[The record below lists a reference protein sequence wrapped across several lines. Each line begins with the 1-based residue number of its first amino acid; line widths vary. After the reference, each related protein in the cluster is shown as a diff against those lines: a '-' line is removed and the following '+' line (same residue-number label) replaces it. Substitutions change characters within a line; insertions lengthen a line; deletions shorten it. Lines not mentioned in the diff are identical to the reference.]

1 MIELP
6 IMACSVNKYYRSW
19 QGRVLISKDGRE
31 FKKEVDLLLHNYEKI
46 TGKIKLTLILHFK
59 DKRKRDLD
67 NYNKVLIDCLK
78 NKLFEDDD
86 QIYQLYMEKH
96 IGCGFNKISI
106 GIESIN
112 VEQIEP
118 PDNIKIKTKKTT
130 KKEKTITKEI
140 NEDIDEIEQIDN
152 SQINKRKT
160 KKPRMKKKTVI
171 DMIN

>member
-31 FKKEVDLLLHNYEKI
+31 FKKEVDLLLNNYEKI
-46 TGKIKLTLILHFK
+46 LGKIKLTLILYFK

-86 QIYQLYMEKH
+86 QIYQLYMVKH
-96 IGCGFNKISI
+96 IGCGFNKICI
-106 GIESIN
+106 IVDPIEETID
-112 VEQIEP
+112 E
-118 PDNIKIKTKKTT
+118 NI
-130 KKEKTITKEI
+130 
-140 NEDIDEIEQIDN
+140 IDEINNNENTETIIEN
-152 SQINKRKT
+152 VE
-160 KKPRMKKKTVI
+160 KKPRKKKTKTVKKTII
-171 DMIN
+171 DMC

>member
-1 MIELP
+1 MIEIP

-31 FKKEVDLLLHNYEKI
+31 FKKEVDLLLNNYEKVL
-46 TGKIKLTLILHFK
+46 GKIKLTLILHFK

-96 IGCGFNKISI
+96 IGCGFNKITI
-106 GIESIN
+106 GIESI
-112 VEQIEP
+112 
-118 PDNIKIKTKKTT
+118 
-130 KKEKTITKEI
+130 
-140 NEDIDEIEQIDN
+140 EIEEIKKNN
-152 SQINKRKT
+152 SEENVSEENSKIISNSKKI
-160 KKPRMKKKTVI
+160 KKPRTKKKTVI

>member
-1 MIELP
+1 MIEIP

-31 FKKEVDLLLHNYEKI
+31 FKKEVDLLLNNYEKVL
-46 TGKIKLTLILHFK
+46 GKIKLTLILHFK

-86 QIYQLYMEKH
+86 QIYQLYMEKY

-106 GIESIN
+106 DIESID
-112 VEQIEP
+112 IESP
-118 PDNIKIKTKKTT
+118 VNEKIKEKK
-130 KKEKTITKEI
+130 KNDIEI
-140 NEDIDEIEQIDN
+140 NKKNTEENTEEIKVEKNI
-152 SQINKRKT
+152 KRKT
-160 KKPRMKKKTVI
+160 KKPKTLKKTVI

>member
-1 MIELP
+1 MIEIP

-31 FKKEVDLLLHNYEKI
+31 FKKEVDLLLNNYEKI
-46 TGKIKLTLILHFK
+46 LGKIKLTLILYFK

-96 IGCGFNKISI
+96 IGCGYNKIC
-106 GIESIN
+106 IN
-112 VEQIEP
+112 VES
-118 PDNIKIKTKKTT
+118 
-130 KKEKTITKEI
+130 
-140 NEDIDEIEQIDN
+140 IDN
-152 SQINKRKT
+152 PNT
-160 KKPRMKKKTVI
+160 TNVLKKDNTICI
-171 DMIN
+171 DLDKNNSDSSE

>member
-31 FKKEVDLLLHNYEKI
+31 FKKEVDLLLNNYEKVL
-46 TGKIKLTLILHFK
+46 GKIKLTLILHFK

-96 IGCGFNKISI
+96 IGCGFNKITI
-106 GIESIN
+106 DIESI
-112 VEQIEP
+112 
-118 PDNIKIKTKKTT
+118 
-130 KKEKTITKEI
+130 
-140 NEDIDEIEQIDN
+140 EIEEIKKNN
-152 SQINKRKT
+152 SEETVTEENSKIISNSKKI
-160 KKPRMKKKTVI
+160 KKPRTKKKTVI

>member
-1 MIELP
+1 MIEIP

-31 FKKEVDLLLHNYEKI
+31 FKKEVDLLLNNYEKI
-46 TGKIKLTLILHFK
+46 LGKIKLTLILHFK

-96 IGCGFNKISI
+96 IGCGFNKITI
-106 GIESIN
+106 GIESI
-112 VEQIEP
+112 
-118 PDNIKIKTKKTT
+118 
-130 KKEKTITKEI
+130 
-140 NEDIDEIEQIDN
+140 EIEEIKKNN
-152 SQINKRKT
+152 SEENVSEENSKIISNSKKI
-160 KKPRMKKKTVI
+160 KKPRTKKKTVI

>member
-46 TGKIKLTLILHFK
+46 MGKIKLTLILHFK

-96 IGCGFNKISI
+96 IGCGFNKITI
-106 GIESIN
+106 ITESII

-118 PDNIKIKTKKTT
+118 IVIVKTKTKTKT
-130 KKEKTITKEI
+130 KTKAEKETETETKI
-140 NEDIDEIEQIDN
+140 
-152 SQINKRKT
+152 

>member
-31 FKKEVDLLLHNYEKI
+31 FKKEVDLLLNNYEKI
-46 TGKIKLTLILHFK
+46 LGKIKLTLILHFK

-86 QIYQLYMEKH
+86 QIYQLYMEKY

-106 GIESIN
+106 IIESIEEELN
-112 VEQIEP
+112 IDKIEE
-118 PDNIKIKTKKTT
+118 KEE
-130 KKEKTITKEI
+130 KKEKKEKK
-140 NEDIDEIEQIDN
+140 
-152 SQINKRKT
+152 NKRKT
-160 KKPRMKKKTVI
+160 SKTKKTVI

>member
-1 MIELP
+1 
-6 IMACSVNKYYRSW
+6 MACSVNKYYRSW

-31 FKKEVDLLLHNYEKI
+31 FKKEVDLLLNNYEKVL
-46 TGKIKLTLILHFK
+46 GKIKLTLILHFK

-96 IGCGFNKISI
+96 IGCGFNKITI
-106 GIESIN
+106 DIESI
-112 VEQIEP
+112 
-118 PDNIKIKTKKTT
+118 
-130 KKEKTITKEI
+130 
-140 NEDIDEIEQIDN
+140 EIEEIKKNN
-152 SQINKRKT
+152 SEETVTEENSKIISNSKKI
-160 KKPRMKKKTVI
+160 KKPRTKKKTVI

>member
-1 MIELP
+1 MIDLPLLELP

-31 FKKEVDLLLHNYEKI
+31 FKKEMELLLNNYEKI
-46 TGKIKLTLILHFK
+46 MGKIKLTLILHFK

-106 GIESIN
+106 GIESI
-112 VEQIEP
+112 VVDQIEP
-118 PDNIKIKTKKTT
+118 LINLEKKIT
-130 KKEKTITKEI
+130 KKEKT
-140 NEDIDEIEQIDN
+140 
-152 SQINKRKT
+152 
-160 KKPRMKKKTVI
+160 KKPRVIKKTVI

>member
-1 MIELP
+1 MLELP

-31 FKKEVDLLLHNYEKI
+31 FKKEIDLLLNNYEKVL
-46 TGKIKLTLILHFK
+46 GKIKLTLILHFK

-78 NKLFEDDD
+78 NKMFEDDD

-106 GIESIN
+106 GIDSIE

-118 PDNIKIKTKKTT
+118 NVNEKNEKNEKTETNEKTKK
-130 KKEKTITKEI
+130 IT
-140 NEDIDEIEQIDN
+140 
-152 SQINKRKT
+152 KRKT
-160 KKPRMKKKTVI
+160 KKPREVKNTII

>member
-31 FKKEVDLLLHNYEKI
+31 FKKEVDLLLNNYEKI
-46 TGKIKLTLILHFK
+46 LGKIKLTLILYFK

-96 IGCGFNKISI
+96 IGCGYNKICIIIDSI
-106 GIESIN
+106 EETNIEESHIT
-112 VEQIEP
+112 ETKIE
-118 PDNIKIKTKKTT
+118 TT
-130 KKEKTITKEI
+130 NEI
-140 NEDIDEIEQIDN
+140 IE
-152 SQINKRKT
+152 
-160 KKPRMKKKTVI
+160 KKPRKKRTKTVKKTVI
-171 DMIN
+171 DMC

>member
-1 MIELP
+1 MIEIP

-31 FKKEVDLLLHNYEKI
+31 FKKEVDLLLNNYEKVL
-46 TGKIKLTLILHFK
+46 GKIKLTLILHFK

-96 IGCGFNKISI
+96 IGCGFNKITI
-106 GIESIN
+106 DIESI
-112 VEQIEP
+112 
-118 PDNIKIKTKKTT
+118 
-130 KKEKTITKEI
+130 
-140 NEDIDEIEQIDN
+140 EIEEIKKNN
-152 SQINKRKT
+152 SEETVTEENSKIISNSKKI
-160 KKPRMKKKTVI
+160 KKPRTKKKTVI